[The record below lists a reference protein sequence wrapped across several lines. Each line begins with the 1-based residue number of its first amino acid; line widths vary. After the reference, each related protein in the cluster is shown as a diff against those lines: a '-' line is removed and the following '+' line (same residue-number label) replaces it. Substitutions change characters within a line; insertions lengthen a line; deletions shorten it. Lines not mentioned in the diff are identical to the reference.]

1 MIIDRSTPTYKTA
14 QRITVK
20 LPYEGPKQM
29 LKVLPKSHT
38 THLPQADR
46 VTDSY
51 IIFNVDFF
59 SNETDAD
66 EVQDKIDKRI
76 SEIKSYVSK
85 ANGSIR
91 SLNDHLETKARA
103 AIDRRREQVEA
114 ANDIMDELGVDRDT
128 ETPTGYVK
136 PKKKRDIDI
145 TTTTDD
151 GTSHD
156 VLPDTTFRNILEI
169 VDDFGVSL
177 ERSAPTVRSL
187 DEESLRDLFLNA
199 INTHYDGLAT
209 GESFN
214 HNGKTDIHLRH
225 NNENLFIAECKFWK
239 GPQGYLDTI
248 DQLLNNLTARDT
260 HATAIIFSR
269 RQDFTAVQDKIQQT
283 TADHDNYGT
292 TLTTFTDHNVY
303 RFEQASGTPV
313 KVAVKAFDLF
323 T

>member
-1 MIIDRSTPTYKTA
+1 M
-14 QRITVK
+14 
-20 LPYEGPKQM
+20 
-29 LKVLPKSHT
+29 
-38 THLPQADR
+38 
-46 VTDSY
+46 
-51 IIFNVDFF
+51 
-59 SNETDAD
+59 
-66 EVQDKIDKRI
+66 
-76 SEIKSYVSK
+76 
-85 ANGSIR
+85 
-91 SLNDHLETKARA
+91 
-103 AIDRRREQVEA
+103 
-114 ANDIMDELGVDRDT
+114 
-128 ETPTGYVK
+128 
-136 PKKKRDIDI
+136 
-145 TTTTDD
+145 
-151 GTSHD
+151 
-156 VLPDTTFRNILEI
+156 LPDTTFRNILEI

-260 HATAIIFSR
+260 YATAIIFSR